1 MVPNV
6 VGLVIV
12 PSILVVN
19 ELYTPCKDKQY
30 YLDRERGSRNKMI
43 MFSVPFDNSE
53 CQGFLFHTVT
63 LFLFHWLYSGTRSKS
78 LHFEKPRLCRE
89 T

>member
-19 ELYTPCKDKQY
+19 ELYASWKEKQDC
-30 YLDRERGSRNKMI
+30 LDRGRGGRDKM
-43 MFSVPFDNSE
+43 MMLSFPFD
-53 CQGFLFHTVT
+53 
-63 LFLFHWLYSGTRSKS
+63 Y
-78 LHFEKPRLCRE
+78 
-89 T
+89 